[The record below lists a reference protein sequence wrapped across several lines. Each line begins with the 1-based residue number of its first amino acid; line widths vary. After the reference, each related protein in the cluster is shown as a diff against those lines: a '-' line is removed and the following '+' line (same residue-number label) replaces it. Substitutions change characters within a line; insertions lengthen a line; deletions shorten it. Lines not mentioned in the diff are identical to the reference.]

1 MYDSDSDVETKIGKL
16 YVMQGNKPI
25 EVSELHAGDLG
36 ALAKLT
42 SAKTGDTLSTKAN
55 PVA

>member
-1 MYDSDSDVETKIGKL
+1 MYNSDSDVETKIGKL

-42 SAKTGDTLSTKAN
+42 SAKDR
-55 PVA
+55 